1 MQRVFE
7 RPKWGRIKTAM
18 ACTGVPEGTLRELV
32 MAGDVRA
39 KKLGAE
45 RNCATVYCIPDVEEW
60 IERQP
65 NAKDEWQ

>member
-1 MQRVFE
+1 
-7 RPKWGRIKTAM
+7 M